1 MDMVILFLAFFC
13 IGCDGWALISETG
26 VDSRYCG
33 SRLSDAGE
41 GGLYILDFPMPEE
54 NNGNGTVAPGL
65 ALPVQLPGVPL
76 L

>member
-1 MDMVILFLAFFC
+1 MDMVILSLPFHR

-41 GGLYILDFPMPEE
+41 GGLYP
-54 NNGNGTVAPGL
+54 
-65 ALPVQLPGVPL
+65 
-76 L
+76 